1 MKKKRQ
7 SSVAEIIN
15 LFFENKYSK
24 EQEENIQRWIIDE
37 NHAEEK
43 DFYLRAYW
51 ENCFIEADSSVY
63 KSLNEV
69 NRKIGF
75 IAKNEKKPYFSL
87 ILRVAA
93 IITIPLLIVGGV
105 YFYNSGVG
113 DQQIA
118 EVTSVENLPKP
129 EFIEFAVPYGS
140 QEHITLPDNSKV
152 WLNAG
157 SSLSYADNHK
167 KDSKRIIKLRGEAYF
182 EIVENKER
190 PIIVETPYFSI
201 KVLGTKFNVRAYP
214 GDSNAVVELKSG
226 KIQIKTINDEVHILE
241 GEKQLIFNNESNTSE
256 VGEIDNDYSAGWTKG
271 YIVCNDMTLGEI
283 FRFLERHFNVTIEAD
298 KQILTDEIYSVRFT
312 QEENI
317 HQIMSVIKDLI
328 GNVRIDIRADKVYL
342 YSD

>member
-7 SSVAEIIN
+7 SSIAEIIN

-75 IAKNEKKPYFSL
+75 IDKNEKKSYFSL
-87 ILRVAA
+87 IVRIAA
-93 IITIPLLIVGGV
+93 MIAIPLLIAGGI
-105 YFYNSGVG
+105 YIYNSGIQNQPV
-113 DQQIA
+113 A
-118 EVTSVENLPKP
+118 EVTSLENLPKP

-140 QEHITLPDNSKV
+140 QEHLTLPDNSKV

-157 SSLSYADNHK
+157 SHLSYADDHTGNE
-167 KDSKRIIKLRGEAYF
+167 RIIKLIGEAYF
-182 EIVENKER
+182 EIVKNEER
-190 PIIVETPYFSI
+190 PIVVETPYLSI
-201 KVLGTKFNVRAYP
+201 KVLGTKFNVRDYP

-226 KIQIKTINDEVHILE
+226 KIQIKTINNEVHILE
-241 GEKQLIFNNESNTSE
+241 GEKQLIFDSESKISK
-256 VGEIDNDYSAGWTKG
+256 VDKIDNDCSAGWTKG

-283 FRFLERHFNVTIEAD
+283 FRFLERYFNVTIEAEE
-298 KQILTDEIYSVRFT
+298 QLLSDEIYSVRFT
-312 QEENI
+312 QKENI